1 MKRTLPAILLI
12 CLIVGCGS
20 NDERLAKMAQD
31 HDTQQAAQ
39 NRTMAE
45 LQKSVADGT
54 KRLVEAEAES
64 REKFQA
70 MQENLR
76 ADQATVGEQRDKL
89 EGERREIAQQRIRDP
104 IIAAS
109 IVQVGLW
116 LACLLPLVLAG
127 YLVWAMRHTP
137 SQDDAIVVEFLVTD
151 MAAEHP
157 LLLGPPT
164 SPEPLQLPKP
174 ETAEPEPA
182 AT

>member
-1 MKRTLPAILLI
+1 MKRILPTLLI

-31 HDTQQAAQ
+31 HNAQQAAQ
-39 NRTMAE
+39 NQRMAE

-64 REKFQA
+64 REKLLA
-70 MQENLR
+70 MQDNLR
-76 ADQATVGEQRDKL
+76 ADQASIGQQRDRL
-89 EGERREIAQQRIRDP
+89 ETDRREIAAQRGRDP

-127 YLVWAMRHTP
+127 YLVYAMRHTAG
-137 SQDDAIVVEFLVTD
+137 QDDAFVTEFLVTD
-151 MAAEHP
+151 LVAEHP

-164 SPEPLQLPKP
+164 STEPLQLPKP